1 MKRREFTKHKKL
13 NTLLNLM
20 LLVLAL
26 PVLMVAAPQYGTFIF
41 MGARSKR
48 IYNVDAYFSDVADA
62 LVNFDGGAGAGT
74 ASPTSW
80 TAPEPVVLVDQSIV
94 TGMTDTTK
102 IQVLRNNQPTG
113 DFLRYTQHLTTSALR
128 SPIRTGFNQGVE
140 VRAIQKA

>member
-1 MKRREFTKHKKL
+1 M
-13 NTLLNLM
+13 
-20 LLVLAL
+20 A
-26 PVLMVAAPQYGTFIF
+26 AAPQYGTFIF
-41 MGARSKR
+41 QGLQSGR

-62 LVNFDGGAGAGT
+62 LVNFDGGAGAGS
-74 ASPTSW
+74 ASPTSF
-80 TAPEPVVLVDQSIV
+80 TAPEALILIDQSIV

-128 SPIRTGFNQGVE
+128 SPLRIGFGPGVE